1 MDTPS
6 LPQAGRVAGMTVATG
21 LAALLLTACGATTEN
36 IGAADGG
43 GSSAEYAAES
53 ADRAAPGP
61 QTEADAAEEGDT
73 AEQDAGE
80 GGVGSDVEVGDRQLI
95 HTANMTV
102 RVDDVAEAAEL
113 AKEMTLG
120 ADGYVANESL
130 STPAGGSPEGNL
142 VLRIP
147 DEDYEG
153 ALDGLAE
160 LGDRSELERS
170 VEDVTE
176 EVADVESR
184 IESSETALETLRGYL
199 EEAED
204 VDDLLR
210 VESEI
215 QQRQEELEAFQ
226 ARLESLR
233 NRTAYSTVHLTL
245 VPPATYLEET
255 TEESVGFLGGLERGW
270 RALVGLGQGAAV
282 VVGWLLPFAAVL
294 AVLGAG
300 PLWLWRRRRGA
311 RAAASAAAPADPAS
325 ADTAQDRTDTGDA
338 PDPESTG
345 PDPETDGSPETG
357 GDPGNDDER

>member
-21 LAALLLTACGATTEN
+21 LAALLFTACGATTEN

-53 ADRAAPGP
+53 ADRAAPGA
-61 QTEADAAEEGDT
+61 QAEADAAEE
-73 AEQDAGE
+73 DAGE
-80 GGVGSDVEVGDRQLI
+80 GGVGSDLEVGDRQLV

-147 DEDYEG
+147 NEDYEG

-233 NRTAYSTVHLTL
+233 NQTAYSTVHLTL

-282 VVGWLLPFAAVL
+282 AVGWLLPFAAVL

-311 RAAASAAAPADPAS
+311 RAASSAAAPADPAS
-325 ADTAQDRTDTGDA
+325 ADTAQDRTDTGGA
-338 PDPESTG
+338 PPRRGDPESTG
-345 PDPETDGSPETG
+345 PGPETDGSPETG
-357 GDPGNDDER
+357 GDPGNDGER